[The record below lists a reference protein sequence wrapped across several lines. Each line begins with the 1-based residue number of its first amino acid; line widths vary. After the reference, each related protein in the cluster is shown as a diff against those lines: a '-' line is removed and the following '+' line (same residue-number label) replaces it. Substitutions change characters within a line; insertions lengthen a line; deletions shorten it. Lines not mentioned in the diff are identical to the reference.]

1 MNVGLIL
8 ADLDLD
14 QFEQQLGHRFG
25 DRALLLRALT
35 HRSYSHEAR
44 EQGVAD
50 NETLEFLG
58 DAVLGFVIGDQ
69 IFRRFPE
76 LDEGSLSKM
85 KAYLVSARSLAQKA
99 QALEMGRVFLLGVGE
114 ERSGGRRKDS
124 LLANLYEAV
133 VAAVYLD
140 GGIDAA
146 ADFILRTFEE
156 DLSSISEDDLM
167 FHDYKTALQEIAQ
180 GRGWP
185 LPEYRVIDETGPDHD
200 KRFVVEVRTGD
211 CTARGTCTSK
221 KEAQQQAAR
230 EALALSSESQ

>member
-211 CTARGTCTSK
+211 CTARGTGTSK